1 MRRGVVQAGKLEP
14 GIRGRALLIL
24 RRQRGGVAALEI
36 LADGGAMGGIVDND
50 KAPGLTEPYR
60 GGKTRELD
68 QTLQCPRR
76 QRVASKASNV
86 PAPDKEVAQTRAE
99 GLVEIHRLAGV
110 RNGALDLRLHA
121 PSLNVVTI
129 PRARASA
136 HVASALDKIIRRH
149 LPPRQAGR
157 RSRRS
162 ARAHPAH
169 RRSGRRSASC
179 ITTPKI
185 RTRPPRA
192 RAHKRLPPAQVR

>member
-50 KAPGLTEPYR
+50 EAPGLTQPHR

-99 GLVEIHRLAGV
+99 SLLEIPRPAGV
-110 RNGALDLRLHA
+110 PKCALDLHLHA
-121 PSLNVVTI
+121 PS
-129 PRARASA
+129 P
-136 HVASALDKIIRRH
+136 H
-149 LPPRQAGR
+149 LL
-157 RSRRS
+157 
-162 ARAHPAH
+162 
-169 RRSGRRSASC
+169 
-179 ITTPKI
+179 T
-185 RTRPPRA
+185 
-192 RAHKRLPPAQVR
+192 L

>member
-50 KAPGLTEPYR
+50 EAPGLTQPHR
-60 GGKTRELD
+60 GSKTRELD

-86 PAPDKEVAQTRAE
+86 PTPDKEVAQTRAE
-99 GLVEIHRLAGV
+99 GLVEIRWPAPRGV
-110 RNGALDLRLHA
+110 WDLRFHA
-121 PSLNVVTI
+121 PSLNAVTI
-129 PRARASA
+129 PRARASP

-149 LPPRQAGR
+149 LPPRQAGQ

-162 ARAHPAH
+162 ARARPG
-169 RRSGRRSASC
+169 RRRFGRRSASC

-192 RAHKRLPPAQVR
+192 RA

>member
-14 GIRGRALLIL
+14 GIRSRSLLIL

-50 KAPGLTEPYR
+50 EAPGLTQPHR

-76 QRVASKASNV
+76 QRVASKASNI
-86 PAPDKEVAQTRAE
+86 PAPDEEVAQTRAE
-99 GLVEIHRLAGV
+99 GLVEIRWPAPRGV
-110 RNGALDLRLHA
+110 LDLRLHA
-121 PSLNVVTI
+121 PSLNDVTI

-136 HVASALDKIIRRH
+136 RVASALDKLIRRH

-169 RRSGRRSASC
+169 RRSGRRSAAR
-179 ITTPKI
+179 ITTPAMRRRPRSA
-185 RTRPPRA
+185 RTHILTRSG
-192 RAHKRLPPAQVR
+192 LS